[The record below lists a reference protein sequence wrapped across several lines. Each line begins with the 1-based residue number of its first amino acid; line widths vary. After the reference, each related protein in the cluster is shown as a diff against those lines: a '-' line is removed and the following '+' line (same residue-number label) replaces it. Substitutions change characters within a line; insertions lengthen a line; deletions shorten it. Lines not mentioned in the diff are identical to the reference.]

1 MKKTFFKLYEFLNS
15 SEKNKFSFIL
25 LVTFLTFILE
35 FVSLFSIPA
44 FFGLITENELII
56 KNFEK
61 LFDAFNLKISLDR
74 QNIIYIGII
83 IIFIF
88 FVKNLLSFFLLVYE
102 NKFCENVKN
111 RLTEKLYSNFVYS
124 DFEKLI
130 SFNPSNISRT
140 VSSSVNEAFLY
151 MQSIIGLFK
160 ELLAII
166 AIFLILL
173 IVNPQAVIIIFV
185 LFSII
190 IFNYFKFIKPF
201 LHNAGIENQN
211 LQSKIIRILN
221 ETFGSIK
228 ELRVLN
234 KENEIKNYFL
244 KDVKTYNKNFRFFN
258 IIQRLPKILLEVIF
272 LIVLMLV
279 TIYFFGKNQSLISL
293 MPEIILYT
301 MISIRFIPAFNSLSS
316 SFTYIKIGGAAIN
329 IIFNDLKKLQK
340 SKDDY
345 KISKNRNIIYKN
357 GKDNFLTIKNLF
369 YQYPNKSNFTLENIN
384 VSIDAGST
392 VVITGSTGS
401 GKTTL
406 MNLILGFLK
415 PTSGNILHFGKNI
428 QELKENWFNK
438 ISYVSQSCYLM
449 DTSIKNNITFNFIE
463 ENVDHQKLEKA
474 IKLSNL
480 SKFVESLPQKEN
492 TLVGNDGVKISG
504 GERQRIAIARAI
516 YKNSNIVFMD
526 EFSSAL
532 DAKTE
537 ENIFKNFLKEFEN
550 KTIITIS
557 HRENIIKKSDVILN
571 MTNKNL
577 EKKINK
583 K

>member
-1 MKKTFFKLYEFLNS
+1 MKKTFFRLYKFLNS
-15 SEKNKFSFIL
+15 SERNKLRFIL
-25 LVTFLTFILE
+25 LVTFITFIVE

-44 FFGLITENELII
+44 FFGLITENKLII
-56 KNFEK
+56 ENFENF
-61 LFDAFNLKISLDR
+61 LATYNLQINLDKK
-74 QNIIYIGII
+74 NIVYLGVLII
-83 IIFIF
+83 LIF
-88 FVKNLLSFFLLVYE
+88 FVKNLLSFYLLIFE

-111 RLTEKLYSNFVYS
+111 RLTKKLYSNFIYS
-124 DFEKLI
+124 DFEQLI

-140 VSSSVNEAFLY
+140 VSSSVNDAFLY
-151 MQSIIGLFK
+151 VQSIIGLFK
-160 ELLAII
+160 ELLTII
-166 AIFLILL
+166 AIFLILVF
-173 IVNPQAVIIIFV
+173 VNPQAVILIFV
-185 LFSII
+185 LFTFI

-201 LHNAGIENQN
+201 LHKAGIENQD
-211 LQSKIIRILN
+211 LQSKIIRVLN

-234 KENEIKNYFL
+234 KEDEIKNYFF
-244 KDVKTYNKNFRFFN
+244 KDVKNFNKNFRFFN
-258 IIQRLPKILLEVIF
+258 IIQRLPKILLELIF
-272 LIVLMLV
+272 LIILMLV
-279 TIYFFGKNQSLISL
+279 TLYFFGKDQNFISL

-301 MISIRFIPAFNSLSS
+301 LISLRFIPAFNSLSS

-329 IIFNDLKKLQK
+329 TIFNDLQKLHK
-340 SKDDY
+340 NEDDY
-345 KISKNRNIIYKN
+345 KIVREKNIVCHGN
-357 GKDNFLTIKNLF
+357 KDKFLTLKNIS
-369 YQYPNKSNFTLENIN
+369 YKYSNKVNPTLENIN
-384 VSIDAGST
+384 VSLDAGST
-392 VVITGSTGS
+392 IVITGSTGS

-415 PTSGNILHFGKNI
+415 PTSGNISHFGKNI
-428 QELKENWFNK
+428 QELKEDWFNK

-474 IKLSNL
+474 LKLSNL

-537 ENIFKNFLKEFEN
+537 ENIFKNLLKEFEN

-571 MTNKNL
+571 MNNKNL
-577 EKKINK
+577 EKKINTK
-583 K
+583 

>member
-1 MKKTFFKLYEFLNS
+1 
-15 SEKNKFSFIL
+15 
-25 LVTFLTFILE
+25 
-35 FVSLFSIPA
+35 
-44 FFGLITENELII
+44 
-56 KNFEK
+56 
-61 LFDAFNLKISLDR
+61 
-74 QNIIYIGII
+74 
-83 IIFIF
+83 
-88 FVKNLLSFFLLVYE
+88 
-102 NKFCENVKN
+102 
-111 RLTEKLYSNFVYS
+111 
-124 DFEKLI
+124 
-130 SFNPSNISRT
+130 
-140 VSSSVNEAFLY
+140 
-151 MQSIIGLFK
+151 
-160 ELLAII
+160 
-166 AIFLILL
+166 
-173 IVNPQAVIIIFV
+173 
-185 LFSII
+185 
-190 IFNYFKFIKPF
+190 
-201 LHNAGIENQN
+201 
-211 LQSKIIRILN
+211 
-221 ETFGSIK
+221 
-228 ELRVLN
+228 
-234 KENEIKNYFL
+234 
-244 KDVKTYNKNFRFFN
+244 
-258 IIQRLPKILLEVIF
+258 
-272 LIVLMLV
+272 
-279 TIYFFGKNQSLISL
+279 

-438 ISYVSQSCYLM
+438 ISYVSHLYIYLM